1 MKLIG
6 ITADLVPMAGF
17 YFAANALVERDG
29 KYLMIE
35 EGKEHVKGT
44 FNIPGGGVEHGED
57 PVEAVKREV
66 KEETG
71 LEITEI
77 EGLIGVFNSRS
88 SKDGHPVIVQ
98 VFSCEVE
105 EGDPEPVKDE
115 EILNAE
121 FMELEELQREKL
133 RNDIVERAIRLREKG
148 SMLPAENFE
157 RYMHPYMDE
166 EP

>member
-1 MKLIG
+1 
-6 ITADLVPMAGF
+6 MASF
-17 YFAANALVERDG
+17 YFAANALIEKNE

-44 FNIPGGGVEHGED
+44 LNIPGGGVENGEN

-71 LEITEI
+71 LEVTEVN
-77 EGLIGVFNSRS
+77 GLLGVFNSRS
-88 SKDGHPVIVQ
+88 SRDGHPVIVH

-105 EGDPEPVKDE
+105 EKSPEPVKDE
-115 EILNAE
+115 EILDAE
-121 FMELEELQREKL
+121 FMDPENLPDKKL
-133 RNDIVERAIRLREKG
+133 RNDIVKRAIRLKEK
-148 SMLPAENFE
+148 SPMLPEENFE
-157 RYMHPYMDE
+157 KYLHPYLDE